1 MTETLLHRSTLF
13 SSSEISIIVRWWSL
27 LRRRF
32 TSSWTSNCAEKDRLF
47 SSMSTALDRTCSP
60 ISTIVSLPNV
70 RRRFTPLPVRSET
83 KGQSHLAQ
91 RRTNLYAG
99 SARIGKKMT
108 LNFVS
113 FDWTRSSSFQFTI
126 DNQSLNISK
135 ATMYDAGTYT
145 CVIENSLGS
154 LNRSFQLIVQGRSLD
169 RPVFISKSSNYTLY
183 EGDNITLECYFY
195 SDSSPFIQWFVR
207 RKSSETE
214 LEFLKVMKWSE
225 SAFCFSSTNKSNQRA
240 TNPLR
245 VCLSV

>member
-1 MTETLLHRSTLF
+1 M
-13 SSSEISIIVRWWSL
+13 
-27 LRRRF
+27 
-32 TSSWTSNCAEKDRLF
+32 
-47 SSMSTALDRTCSP
+47 DRTCSS
-60 ISTIVSLPNV
+60 ISTVVSLSDV
-70 RRRFTPLPVRSET
+70 RRCFTSMPVRSKT

-91 RRTNLYAG
+91 RRTTLHSG
-99 SARIGKKMT
+99 SARIGNAT

-113 FDWTRSSSFQFTI
+113 SHGIRSSSFQFTI

-207 RKSSETE
+207 RRSSDIE
-214 LEFLKVMKWSE
+214 LEFLKVMK
-225 SAFCFSSTNKSNQRA
+225 
-240 TNPLR
+240 
-245 VCLSV
+245 